1 MKKVLNLFAGIGGN
15 RKHWKDVEVT
25 AIEYNEEI
33 ANVYKNYTQKTMLL
47 LQMHTN
53 TWLNIGENLILYGVA
68 HHAKAI
74 VK

>member
-33 ANVYKNYTQKTMLL
+33 ANVYKQLHPNDNVIVADAHEY
-47 LQMHTN
+47 
-53 TWLNIGENLILYGVA
+53 WLNIGESLILYGVA
-68 HHAKAI
+68 HHAKATA
-74 VK
+74 K

>member
-33 ANVYKNYTQKTMLL
+33 ANVYKEKSR
-47 LQMHTN
+47 
-53 TWLNIGENLILYGVA
+53 G
-68 HHAKAI
+68 
-74 VK
+74 